1 MPFKLNMSLLNLI
14 LMISFIV
21 PVNQP
26 LVVSNLLIADSTNHH
41 VVFHPDSCLRT
52 LKLTEMIELYKAEVP
67 LTPVFLAAG
76 LATGA
81 RSNGAG
87 APVLE
92 ALVLEHRCQKHWC

>member
-1 MPFKLNMSLLNLI
+1 MCLFLTSTLFYHPY
-14 LMISFIV
+14 
-21 PVNQP
+21 
-26 LVVSNLLIADSTNHH
+26 LLIADSTNHH